1 MDPSLEDAMDR
12 FTLDKLEFDSLRE
25 ILARM
30 CRCSL
35 GAALARKVRPARQ
48 MHMVQRWLEQ
58 TNQMVQAVR
67 DVGLAPLGGII
78 DVRDSIR
85 RAQPGGQ
92 GGGQDFADIASAMET
107 AALVRRYL
115 LNLPEDLDLLSELA
129 GGIGRFE
136 DHVEA
141 IRSVVASDGAILDRA
156 SDKLRRIRR
165 DIDATA
171 TEAHEVAYRF
181 LRQADVRKLLQDPTV
196 TLHEDRFVLPV
207 RAENRGRLP
216 GVVHR
221 TSGSGATVFV
231 EPTACVELNN
241 HLADLRDDE
250 RTEINRLLNDLSLKL
265 AKVLPEVAKAL
276 TSIAHVDLLTAKAQY
291 AYQFDMTCPE
301 ISDDGVLELPQARH
315 PLLIDQ
321 VHRRRTGESDTGPT
335 SVVPTDIRLGSDFDI
350 LIITGSNT
358 GGKTVCLKTV
368 AMLIVMAHCGMH
380 LPTRRGAKVPMV
392 EDILLDIGD
401 EQSLEQSLSTFGGHI
416 ARLKAMLERAGEN
429 TLVLLDELGSGTD
442 PDEGGAI
449 GQAVLDELRRVK
461 CKAMVTTHLSV
472 LKAYAFNHDRVD
484 NASVEFDTETLKP
497 TYHLRIGTP
506 GESHAI
512 TVAQHLGLPG
522 RVIDGARKH
531 LPSQGKQF
539 SKAIRATGQARQ
551 DAEAARS
558 DAQEAQLAAENQAQ
572 VYEDK
577 LLQVKHLREEFEAW
591 LAMLVQMA
599 PGEELHIPSLNR
611 TGKLVRLQLHN
622 QLAVVDIGNIQAEIP
637 LMELMPQLGQEKL
650 RRQFND
656 LRRDLQDRQK
666 SADDALA
673 KATRLEAEARAH
685 AADLRQRQEAFDTW
699 AQAVATAQAG
709 DMVTI
714 NRKPGMGTLIAID
727 HGKRQATVR
736 TNDGKE
742 LKLPVKDLFPQT
754 GRYAK
759 VTKDTPVGRKLTDKP
774 LRHGKATGK
783 KAASARKSLAKLA
796 PGDKVF
802 VISFDQSYT
811 LVRIDEAKDIAIV
824 QAGAFELSV
833 ALSDCRVAKS

>member
-1 MDPSLEDAMDR
+1 MDR

-48 MHMVQRWLEQ
+48 MHMVQRWLAQ
-58 TNQMVQAVR
+58 TSQMVQAVR
-67 DVGLAPLGGII
+67 DVGLAPLGGIL
-78 DVRDSIR
+78 DVRDSLR

-92 GGGQDFADIASAMET
+92 GGGEDFADIASAMET

-115 LNLPEDLDLLSELA
+115 LNLPEELDLLTELA

-136 DHVEA
+136 EYVET
-141 IRSVVASDGAILDRA
+141 IRSIVASDGTVHDHA

-165 DIDATA
+165 EIESTA
-171 TEAHEVAYRF
+171 AEAHEVAYRF
-181 LRQADVRKLLQDPTV
+181 LRQSDVRKLLQEPTV

-241 HLADLRDDE
+241 HLADLREDE
-250 RTEINRLLNDLSLKL
+250 RREITRLLNELSLKL
-265 AKVLPEVAKAL
+265 TKVFPEVAKAL
-276 TSIAHVDLLTAKAQY
+276 TTIAHVDLLTAKAQY

-301 ISDDGVLELPQARH
+301 IRDDGILELPQARH

-321 VHRRRTGESDTGPT
+321 VHRRNQGENIPGPDD
-335 SVVPTDIRLGSDFDI
+335 VIPTDIRLGSDFDI
-350 LIITGSNT
+350 LIVTGSNT

-368 AMLIVMAHCGMH
+368 AMLVVMAHCGMH

-401 EQSLEQSLSTFGGHI
+401 EQSLEQSLSTFGAHI
-416 ARLKAMLERAGEN
+416 TRLKAMLARADKN

-449 GQAVLDELRRVK
+449 GQAILDELRRLE

-484 NASVEFDTETLKP
+484 NASVEFDTDTLQP

-512 TVAQHLGLPG
+512 TVAEHLGLPG
-522 RVIDGARKH
+522 RVIEGARKH
-531 LPSQGKQF
+531 LPKQGKQF

-558 DAQEAQLAAENQAQ
+558 EAQEAQLAAETQAQ

-577 LLQVKHLREEFEAW
+577 LQQVQHLREEFEAW
-591 LAMLVQMA
+591 LAKLIDMA

-637 LMELMPQLGQEKL
+637 LTELMPQLGQEKIRQQFNAL
-650 RRQFND
+650 RRE
-656 LRRDLQDRQK
+656 LQDRQK
-666 SADDALA
+666 SAEDAMA
-673 KATRLEAEARAH
+673 RAARLEVEARAH
-685 AADLRQRQEAFDTW
+685 AADLRAQQEAFDTW
-699 AQAVATAQAG
+699 AQAVAAAQGG
-709 DMVTI
+709 DLVTI
-714 NRKPGMGTLIAID
+714 NRNPGVGTLLGID
-727 HGKRQATVR
+727 HAKKQATVR
-736 TNDGKE
+736 TSDGKE
-742 LKLPVKDLFPQT
+742 LTLAIKDLFPQQ
-754 GRYAK
+754 GKYAK
-759 VTKDTPVGRKLTDKP
+759 LTKDSPAGRKVSDKP
-774 LRHGKATGK
+774 IRHGKATGK
-783 KAASARKSLAKLA
+783 KAAAARRAVAKLN

-802 VISFDQSYT
+802 VISFNQSYT
-811 LVRIDEAKDIAIV
+811 LVRIDEAKDVAIV

-833 ALSDCRVAKS
+833 ALSDCRVAKG